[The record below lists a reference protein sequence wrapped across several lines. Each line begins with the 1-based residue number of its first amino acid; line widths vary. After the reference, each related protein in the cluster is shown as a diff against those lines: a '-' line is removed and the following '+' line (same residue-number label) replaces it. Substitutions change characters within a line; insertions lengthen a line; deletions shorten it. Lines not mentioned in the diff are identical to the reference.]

1 MWNITE
7 NLMSKYKDLPQNS
20 PQSQYE
26 GSFHSVYL
34 TSGWRGVFDEGVGE
48 KKKVTDHYKNPK

>member
-1 MWNITE
+1 
-7 NLMSKYKDLPQNS
+7 MSKYKDLPQNS